1 LKETCLLA
9 KLTSPFNISITDFL
23 AKAPESPSFMLLRNS
38 INHLK
43 SVGCLDVWEDLTEL
57 GIISTYFPIESKLV
71 KMILY
76 AAFLKCLNPVLT
88 IACSIVLKP
97 CNTSSKL
104 YDLSIVNHAFS
115 FKFHLIW
122 LEKRISNRWR

>member
-1 LKETCLLA
+1 MNFLQETCLLA
-9 KLTSPFNISITDFL
+9 KLTSPFSISITDFL

-43 SVGCLDVWEDLTEL
+43 SVGCLDIWEDLTEL
-57 GIISTYFPIESKLV
+57 GITSTYFPIESRLV

-88 IACSIVLKP
+88 IACSVVLKP
-97 CNTSSKL
+97 CN
-104 YDLSIVNHAFS
+104 A
-115 FKFHLIW
+115 
-122 LEKRISNRWR
+122 NRQF